1 MDVKLNFVST
11 VVIGRFN
18 PGILTMEFLKKECGI
33 DLGEGSIIGP
43 GDLPVHKEIIFKEK
57 NIHFRVD
64 LERLV
69 IKEDK
74 ITKLVKVFGPQF
86 LRIYLDRLHYTPV
99 FACGMNFNL
108 TVELQEQ
115 EKKAFGEFLNDDRRL
130 FNLFKIDDFRLET
143 DRKYNK
149 SGSVLNS
156 LWNITFAI
164 REELNHTIRIRLAKS
179 DNIYELNHN
188 IEAPNLKENIENI
201 KFITEGLDQNIK
213 YHNDIMD
220 KLFKGVKNE

>member
-18 PGILTMEFLKKECGI
+18 PGILTTEFLKHECGI

-43 GDLPVHKEIIFKEK
+43 GDLPVYKEILFKEK
-57 NIHFRVD
+57 SISFRVD

-74 ITKLVKVFGPQF
+74 ITELMKFLGPQF
-86 LRIYLDRLHYTPV
+86 LLIYLEKLPHTPV

-108 TVELQEQ
+108 TLELKEQ
-115 EKKAFGEFLNDDRRL
+115 EKKAFGEFLTDDRHL

-164 REELNHTIRIRLAKS
+164 KEELNHTIRIRLAKS

-188 IEAPNLKENIENI
+188 IEAPNLKENRENI

-213 YHNDIMD
+213 YNKDIMD
-220 KLFKGVKNE
+220 KFLKGVKNE

>member
-18 PGILTMEFLKKECGI
+18 PGILTTEFLKNECGI

-43 GDLPVHKEIIFKEK
+43 GDLPVYKEILFKEK
-57 NIHFRVD
+57 GIGFRVD

-74 ITKLVKVFGPQF
+74 ITKLVKVLGPQF
-86 LRIYLDRLHYTPV
+86 LLIYLDKLHYTPV

-108 TVELQEQ
+108 TLELQEE
-115 EKKAFGEFLNDDRRL
+115 EKKAFGEFLNDDSHL
-130 FNLFKIDDFRLET
+130 FDLFKIDDFRLET
-143 DRKYNK
+143 DRNYNK

-164 REELNHTIRIRLAKS
+164 KEELNHTIRIRLAKS

-188 IEAPNLKENIENI
+188 IEAPNLGKNRENI

-213 YHNDIMD
+213 YNKDIMD